1 MGGAP
6 QGGCR
11 RRGAERQDLPR
22 GGLPPLPAF
31 RGGIP
36 LLAARLPVARS
47 RRVARHPHPAIPPAA
62 LTAAA
67 PATSLIA
74 VRARTSSSI
83 FELARPRRRAGAG
96 FPKDFLITLWFRGV
110 RRRLGGAVWTF
121 RSSFRST
128 TKWGR
133 SPNCIGR

>member
-6 QGGCR
+6 QGGGR
-11 RRGAERQDLPR
+11 RRGAERQDHPR
-22 GGLPPLPAF
+22 GGLPPLRAH

-36 LLAARLPVARS
+36 LLAARLPELRP
-47 RRVARHPHPAIPPAA
+47 RRFARHPRPAIPPTS

-67 PATSLIA
+67 PTPSLIA
-74 VRARTSSSI
+74 VHA
-83 FELARPRRRAGAG
+83 EHAG
-96 FPKDFLITLWFRGV
+96 FPKGFLITLRFRGV

-128 TKWGR
+128 TRWRR